1 MSLEEQ
7 VGRIAT
13 ALERIAS
20 AIEASTSQQVVVG
33 SDAAAQAA
41 SDAVAKAADKAAG
54 KRRTSRGS
62 SERETTGSPESE
74 AAGSAASTETPSSS
88 ETGAP
93 AQEETPPPVEKSVP
107 ETKETP
113 AGRTVAEVQTLATSV
128 ATLDRAK
135 ALAVVNKYAQRIGL
149 IPEAQLGQVY
159 ADLEALQ
166 AELKGQ
172 DAFS

>member
-20 AIEASTSQQVVVG
+20 AMEASTSQQVVVG
-33 SDAAAQAA
+33 SDAAAQVA
-41 SDAVAKAADKAAG
+41 SDAVAKAAG

-62 SERETTGSPESE
+62 TEKETTGSPEPD
-74 AAGSAASTETPSSS
+74 AAESAASTETPSSS

-93 AQEETPPPVEKSVP
+93 AQEETPPPAEKSAP
-107 ETKETP
+107 TEEPKKETP
-113 AGRTVAEVQTLATSV
+113 AGRTVSEVQTLATSL
-128 ATLDRAK
+128 ATVDRAK
-135 ALAVVNKYAQRIGL
+135 ALAVVNKYAARIGL
-149 IPEAQLGQVY
+149 IPEEQLSQVY
-159 ADLEALQ
+159 ADLQALQ

>member
-20 AIEASTSQQVVVG
+20 AMEASTSQQVVVG
-33 SDAAAQAA
+33 TDAAAQAA
-41 SDAVAKAADKAAG
+41 ADAVTKAADKAAG
-54 KRRTSRGS
+54 RRRTSRGS
-62 SERETTGSPESE
+62 TERETTGSPESE

-93 AQEETPPPVEKSVP
+93 AQEETPP
-107 ETKETP
+107 
-113 AGRTVAEVQTLATSV
+113 GRTLAEVQTLATAL
-128 ATLDRAK
+128 ATLDRTK
-135 ALAVVNKYAQRIGL
+135 ALAVVNKYAARIGL